1 MPRVPDQ
8 ATLDKLKQIVG
19 PSGWAD
25 DPETLAPFLVE
36 WRSRYQGATPLLL
49 KPATTEEVAAIMRVC
64 CAAELGVVPQGGNT
78 GLVGAQ
84 IPRVG
89 RDEILIN
96 LSRLNR
102 VRAVDPYNNT
112 ITVEA
117 GCILENVQKAAEEA
131 ERLFPLSLAAQGS
144 CEIGGNL
151 SANAGGIHVLR
162 YGNSRELV
170 LGLEVVTPDGEIWN
184 GLRGLRKD
192 NTGYDLK
199 HMYIGAEGTL
209 GIITAAVLKLFP
221 RHHQVETVFAGIPDV
236 DAVLPLLALAR
247 EVSGDQVLAFELIP
261 RFALELVIKH
271 IAGCSDP
278 LAQPSPWYVLTDLTA
293 NREVA
298 EAVLSQGLDRGLIN
312 DAALA
317 GSAAQSAALWKL
329 RESVS
334 EAQKPEGGSIKHD
347 VSVPVSHI
355 PAFMKE
361 GLAAVEK
368 LVPGI
373 RPVPFGHVG
382 DGNLHFNFTQPVGV
396 DKDAF
401 LARWEEVN
409 RVVHDIVV
417 AHGGSISAEH
427 GIGVLKRDEARR
439 YKSLVELDLMRR
451 IKQALDPKGI
461 MNPGKGVV

>member
-1 MPRVPDQ
+1 MLRIPDH
-8 ATLDKLKQIVG
+8 ATLEKLKQIVG
-19 PSGWAD
+19 PSGWIA
-25 DPETLAPFLVE
+25 DPEALAPFLVE

-49 KPATTEEVAAIMRVC
+49 RPATTREVAEIMRVC
-64 CAAELGVVPQGGNT
+64 CEAEVGVVPQGGNT

-84 IPRVG
+84 IPREG
-89 RDEILIN
+89 QGEILIN

-102 VRAVDPYNNT
+102 VRAVDPFNNT

-117 GCILENVQKAAEEA
+117 GCILENVQRAAEEVD
-131 ERLFPLSLAAQGS
+131 RLFPLSLAAQGS

-170 LGLEVVTPDGEIWN
+170 LGLEVVTPEGEIWN

-199 HMYIGAEGTL
+199 HLYIGAEGTL

-247 EVSGDQVLAFELIP
+247 QVSGDQVLAFELIP
-261 RFALELVIKH
+261 RFALELVIKN
-271 IAGCSDP
+271 IAGCTDP
-278 LAQPSPWYVLTDLTA
+278 LAQPSPWYVLTDLTV
-293 NREVA
+293 RRDVA
-298 EAVLSQGLDRGLIN
+298 ESFLSQGLERGLIN

-317 GSAAQSAALWKL
+317 GSAAQSAALWRL
-329 RESVS
+329 RESIS

-382 DGNLHFNFTQPVGV
+382 DGNLHFNFTQPRGA
-396 DKDAF
+396 DPNAF

-427 GIGVLKRDEARR
+427 GIGVLKREEARR
-439 YKSLVELDLMRR
+439 YKSAVELDLMRR
-451 IKQALDPKGI
+451 IKRALDPKGI